1 MCAVAV
7 LARMGLGLEALS
19 LVWEEQEAGVWLEGA
34 NRAGVYRRVRLPRTK
49 APPTKMPMARSRLF
63 VPLMF
68 FVELEAPSSVVCPS
82 TFYGIS
88 VVKVRL

>member
-1 MCAVAV
+1 M
-7 LARMGLGLEALS
+7 GLEALS
-19 LVWEEQEAGVWLEGA
+19 LVWKEQEAGGWLEGA
-34 NRAGVYRRVRLPRTK
+34 NRGGVYRRARLPRTK
-49 APPTKMPMARSRLF
+49 APPTKKAIASSRWF
-63 VPLMF
+63 APLIF